1 MMRQRGVSTVGAV
14 VLAALAGVVT
24 AAALS
29 DWVVVDVET
38 LGPDS
43 MHIVVPV
50 PLMVGRIAA
59 AAVPDEALEDAVM
72 PPEVT
77 ARREQIV
84 AAVRSLAD
92 TPDATFVE
100 VHDGDDHVV
109 ISKVGGLLK
118 VAVDSDDA
126 RVRCTLPIDA
136 IADAL
141 EEWDWQTVDP
151 GLAFDILGAVPSG
164 ELLTVEAEDARVAI
178 RMW

>member
-1 MMRQRGVSTVGAV
+1 MRQRGVSTVGAV

-38 LGPDS
+38 LGEES
-43 MHIVVPV
+43 IHVVVPV
-50 PLMVGRIAA
+50 PLMVGRMAA
-59 AAVPDEALEDAVM
+59 AAVPDDALEDATI

-92 TPDATFVE
+92 APDATFVE
-100 VHDGDDHVV
+100 VQDREAHVV
-109 ISKVGGLLK
+109 ISKAAGILQ
-118 VAVDSDDA
+118 VAVDADDA
-126 RVRCTLPIDA
+126 TVRCAVPIDA

-141 EEWDWQTVDP
+141 EDWDWKTVDP
-151 GLAFDILGAVPSG
+151 GLVFDILGAAPAG
-164 ELLTVEAEDARVAI
+164 ELLTVEAEDAKVAI

>member
-1 MMRQRGVSTVGAV
+1 MRQRGVSTVGAV

-24 AAALS
+24 AATLS

-38 LGPDS
+38 LGEES
-43 MHIVVPV
+43 VHVVVPV

-59 AAVPDEALEDAVM
+59 AAVPDEALEDAAI

-92 TPDATFVE
+92 APDATFVE
-100 VHDGDDHVV
+100 VHDGADHVV
-109 ISKVGGLLK
+109 ISKVDGTLQL
-118 VAVDSDDA
+118 AVDADDA
-126 RVRCTLPIDA
+126 TVRCTLPIDA

-141 EEWDWQTVDP
+141 EDWDWQTVDP
-151 GLAFDILGAVPSG
+151 GMLFDILGAAPSG